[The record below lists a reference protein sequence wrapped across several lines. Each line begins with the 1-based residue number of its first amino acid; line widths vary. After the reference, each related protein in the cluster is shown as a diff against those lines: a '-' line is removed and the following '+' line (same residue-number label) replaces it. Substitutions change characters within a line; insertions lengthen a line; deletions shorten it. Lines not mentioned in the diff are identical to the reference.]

1 MFHEERCDF
10 CGDCLARCHYL
21 PFDKKSGGEAFKKL
35 VQGEK
40 VDWLYDCVT
49 CIACNEYCPKDARP
63 FDLILRK
70 MEDAGDFTDPALR
83 ASMADRFK
91 VDGEPKPV
99 ATAQRAMSLCVMEGS
114 MPWAIQGKL
123 FEGLPLLKGRHYF
136 CNVLFAHMGDESI
149 MRDRLQG
156 MVDNL
161 AKSGA
166 KEIVVVHDD
175 CYAVLKGIAPEYG
188 IKLPFRPISIFEHLR
203 DYLNEHKS
211 DIKKLN
217 MKVAYQRPCASRYT
231 PEKDVYLD
239 EIFAMIGVERVKRQY
254 DGINAICCGVEL
266 AGPNLKLFPRGKN
279 FEPFRE
285 KNITDAKNA
294 GAEAMIYLCP
304 MCYRTMGKKAKEA
317 GLTNLMI
324 SDLCRLAIGETLPE
338 DKPL

>member
-1 MFHEERCDF
+1 MFHEEQCDF
-10 CGDCLARCHYL
+10 CGDCLTRCHYL

-40 VDWLYDCVT
+40 VNWLYDCVT

-63 FDLILRK
+63 FDLILKK
-70 MEDAGDFTDPALR
+70 MEEAGDFTDPALR

-91 VDGEPKPV
+91 ADGEPKPV
-99 ATAQRAMSLCVMEGS
+99 APAPRAMSLCVMEGS
-114 MPWAIQGKL
+114 MPWALQGKL

-166 KEIVVVHDD
+166 REIVFVHDD

-188 IKLPFRPISIFEHLR
+188 IKLPFRPVSIFEHLR
-203 DYLNEHKS
+203 DYLKEHRS

-217 MKVAYQRPCASRYT
+217 LKVAYQRPCASRYT

-239 EIFAMIGVERVKRQY
+239 EIFDLIGVERVKRQY

-285 KNITDAKNA
+285 KNIQDARNH
-294 GAEAMIYLCP
+294 GAEAMVYLCP
-304 MCYRTMGKKAKEA
+304 MCYRTLGKKAKET

-324 SDLCRLAIGETLPE
+324 SDLCRLAVGEALPE
-338 DKPL
+338 EKPF

>member
-1 MFHEERCDF
+1 
-10 CGDCLARCHYL
+10 
-21 PFDKKSGGEAFKKL
+21 
-35 VQGEK
+35 
-40 VDWLYDCVT
+40 
-49 CIACNEYCPKDARP
+49 
-63 FDLILRK
+63 
-70 MEDAGDFTDPALR
+70 
-83 ASMADRFK
+83 
-91 VDGEPKPV
+91 
-99 ATAQRAMSLCVMEGS
+99 
-114 MPWAIQGKL
+114 
-123 FEGLPLLKGRHYF
+123 LPLLKGRHYF

-149 MRDRLQG
+149 MRDRLQV

-188 IKLPFRPISIFEHLR
+188 INLPFRPVSVFEHLR
-203 DYLNEHKS
+203 DYLREHQG

-217 MKVAYQRPCASRYT
+217 LKVAYQRPCASRYT
-231 PEKDVYLD
+231 PEKDPILD
-239 EIFAMIGVERVKRQY
+239 DIFAMIGVERVKRQY
-254 DGINAICCGVEL
+254 DGVNAICCGVEL

-285 KNITDAKNA
+285 KNIADAKDA
-294 GAEAMIYLCP
+294 GAAAMVYLCP
-304 MCYRTMGKKAKEA
+304 MCYRTLGKKAKEA